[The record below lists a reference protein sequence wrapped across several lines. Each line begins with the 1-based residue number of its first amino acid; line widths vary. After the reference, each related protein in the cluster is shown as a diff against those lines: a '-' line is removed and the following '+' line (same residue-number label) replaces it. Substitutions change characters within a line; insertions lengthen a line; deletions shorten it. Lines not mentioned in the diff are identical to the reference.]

1 MEDDEQLVGLC
12 VRMWA
17 STREEVAI
25 IYAEPSKGDLLQLI
39 RDRHLLELLQVVNR
53 TAVRN
58 SLKSHKYT
66 YHLELVLWSFGSG
79 SYP

>member
-39 RDRHLLELLQVVNR
+39 RDRHLLELLQVVDS

-66 YHLELVLWSFGSG
+66 C
-79 SYP
+79 